1 MVFIRIQYIFKLS
14 LILLTNLKYTDSF
27 IPAICTANCV

>member
-1 MVFIRIQYIFKLS
+1 MVFIRIQYIFKLY
-14 LILLTNLKYTDSF
+14 LTLLTDLKYTDSF

>member
-1 MVFIRIQYIFKLS
+1 MVFIRIQYIFKLN

-27 IPAICTANCV
+27 IPVICTANCV